1 MSIFIKHRK
10 ENQMIKQLELYSKKN
25 IIQYCVIILILVLFC
40 GLLFFRIRANKL
52 VQLALAGIIFGL
64 ICVFLYLWIYF
75 PFLRKK
81 LIKKVNKDDF
91 KQLLNLVES
100 NKNSDCLE
108 IVIYGIWQ
116 LVQDNKNMQNVFY
129 SKDYES
135 DEVCRKEKILIS
147 YLNCITY
154 RNGQRITRV
163 PELIRPSGKA
173 IEVITDYKEI
183 FEKSSRYD
191 KDVLSDKLI
200 QMEKK
205 YDEVRS
211 KAKEEENTTSN
222 DASILERFTVA
233 SNNPFQI
240 DLIKIM
246 LLVLAVIC
254 LGYDWLTKNDFTT
267 AFFEICTI
275 VLLLMDL
282 TKDRDYKY
290 LH

>member
-1 MSIFIKHRK
+1 MEKK
-10 ENQMIKQLELYSKKN
+10 LKLYSKRN
-25 IIQYCVIILILVLFC
+25 SIQNCVIILMLVLFC
-40 GLLFFRIRANKL
+40 GLLFFRIIANER
-52 VQLALAGIIFGL
+52 VQLVLAVFIFLL
-64 ICVFLYLWIYF
+64 IVVFLCLLIYF
-75 PFLRKK
+75 QVMRKN
-81 LIKKVNKDDF
+81 LAKKVSKDDF

-100 NKNSDCLE
+100 NPNSYYLE
-108 IVIYGIWQ
+108 IFIYGIWQ
-116 LVQDNKNMQNVFY
+116 LVQNNKNLQNVFY
-129 SKDYES
+129 SKNYES
-135 DEVCRKEKILIS
+135 DEAYKKERILIS

-173 IEVITDYKEI
+173 IEVIKDYKEI
-183 FEKSSRYD
+183 FENSSRYD
-191 KDVLSDKLI
+191 IKELSDKLI

-205 YDEVRS
+205 YDEDRS
-211 KAKEEENTTSN
+211 KAKEEEKTASN
-222 DASILERFTVA
+222 DASILEIFTVA

-240 DLIKIM
+240 RLIRTM

-254 LGYDWLTKNDFTT
+254 FFYDWFTKNDFTT

-282 TKDRDYKY
+282 AKDRDYKY